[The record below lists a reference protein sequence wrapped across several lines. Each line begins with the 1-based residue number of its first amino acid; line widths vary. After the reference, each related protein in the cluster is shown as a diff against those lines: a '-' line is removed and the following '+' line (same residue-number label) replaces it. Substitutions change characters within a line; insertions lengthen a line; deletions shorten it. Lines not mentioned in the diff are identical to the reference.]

1 MDHLV
6 QFART
11 QNVEGMEI
19 KPIEEPGRSPF
30 LIIDV
35 AARAGAT
42 SVSQDMTVLMYGH
55 MDK

>member
-6 QFART
+6 QFARS

-19 KPIEEPGRSPF
+19 KPLEEPGRSPF

-35 AARAGAT
+35 AARAGTT
-42 SVSQDMTVLMYGH
+42 SVSQDKTVLMYGH
-55 MDK
+55 LDK